1 MVWRPRKE
9 QSGVGAAQFLSH
21 AKHVYTDTHAVVDI
35 WHTAGYAM
43 HMAKIGMTPGG
54 YFGTMFAQ
62 AIQRKG
68 LTLRALAEK
77 LDYSYEQMR
86 KLYLG
91 TSAPSP
97 LLAKEL
103 SKILG
108 MNAEEAQQAATQ
120 DRMQRRYGKQ
130 GLKALGRDPR
140 LAELDAVGAM
150 LSDAELQTVITV
162 AKGLVKARKQH

>member
-1 MVWRPRKE
+1 
-9 QSGVGAAQFLSH
+9 
-21 AKHVYTDTHAVVDI
+21 
-35 WHTAGYAM
+35 
-43 HMAKIGMTPGG
+43 MAKIGMTPGG
-54 YFGTMFAQ
+54 HFGTMFAQ

-77 LDYSYEQMR
+77 TDYSYEQMR

-97 LLAKEL
+97 LLVKEL

-108 MNAEEAQQAATQ
+108 MKVEDAQQAATQ
-120 DRMQRRYGKQ
+120 DRMERRYGKQ

-140 LAELDAVGAM
+140 LAELDAVCGS
-150 LSDAELQTVITV
+150 LSERDLQTVVTV
-162 AKGLVKARKQH
+162 AKGLVKARK